1 MAKRNWP
8 QWPCTVAN
16 DRAMAVIGN
25 FVAGNIG
32 EQTALVLLKPQ
43 KPDDQHVFIIHPA
56 LANLRESA
64 PV

>member
-1 MAKRNWP
+1 MELAPMAMYRSERSRYGSYRKLR
-8 QWPCTVAN
+8 
-16 DRAMAVIGN
+16 G
-25 FVAGNIG
+25 GNIG

-43 KPDDQHVFIIHPA
+43 KPDDQHAFITHPA

>member
-1 MAKRNWP
+1 
-8 QWPCTVAN
+8 
-16 DRAMAVIGN
+16 MAVIGY

-43 KPDDQHVFIIHPA
+43 KPDDQHAFITHPA